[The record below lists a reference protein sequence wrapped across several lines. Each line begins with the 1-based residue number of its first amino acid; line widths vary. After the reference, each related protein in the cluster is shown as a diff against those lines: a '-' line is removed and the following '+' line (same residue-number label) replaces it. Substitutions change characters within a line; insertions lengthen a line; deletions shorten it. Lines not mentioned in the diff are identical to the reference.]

1 MLVSFR
7 SNERFSIFSWLEVLP
22 IYRNFIFCL
31 FKEVYNRRTKFWSI
45 LRFYSAS
52 AIAPCSLWESV
63 RSFGFVASWTTDN
76 FALLFEN
83 ESCYLFL
90 CPCFARLPLLCL
102 PRARGFTS
110 RSSLHFRSPHVSF
123 SKNKF
128 FLLDQVFLA
137 SCIFF
142 EDL

>member
-31 FKEVYNRRTKFWSI
+31 FKEVYNRSTKFWSI

-52 AIAPCSLWESV
+52 AIASCSLWEAV
-63 RSFGFVASWTTDN
+63 RSFGFVASRTTDN
-76 FALLFEN
+76 FSLLFED
-83 ESCYLFL
+83 ECRYLFF
-90 CPCFARLPLLCL
+90 CPCPTCFPLLCV

-110 RSSLHFRSPHVSF
+110 RSSLHFCSPHSSF
-123 SKNKF
+123 SKYKSF
-128 FLLDQVFLA
+128 
-137 SCIFF
+137 
-142 EDL
+142 

>member
-31 FKEVYNRRTKFWSI
+31 FKKIYNRSTKFWSI

-52 AIAPCSLWESV
+52 TIAPCSLWEV
-63 RSFGFVASWTTDN
+63 VGSFGLVASWTRDDLP
-76 FALLFEN
+76 LLFEN
-83 ESCYLFL
+83 ECCYLFF
-90 CPCFARLPLLCL
+90 CPRLACFPLLCL